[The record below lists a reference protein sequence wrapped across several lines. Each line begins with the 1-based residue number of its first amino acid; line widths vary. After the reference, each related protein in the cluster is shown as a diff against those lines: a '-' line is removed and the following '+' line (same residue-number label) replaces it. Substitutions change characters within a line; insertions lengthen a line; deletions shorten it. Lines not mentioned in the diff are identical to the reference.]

1 MTKGAEKWLEETG
14 CSFEFYLDPRRLIYS
29 LFGLER
35 SVAKVWSMSTI
46 QYYAQQKA
54 GGRALPVAL
63 ADVEDDPLQMGGD
76 FTIDKDL
83 RVVMAYPSKT
93 PKDRPTIQHITLAAA
108 AGMSSPATTPP

>member
-1 MTKGAEKWLEETG
+1 MEETG

-76 FTIDKDL
+76 FTIDRNL

-93 PKDRPTIQHITLAAA
+93 PKDRPTIQHIAAA
-108 AGMSSPATTPP
+108 AGMSSPATPP